1 MKATGVVRRV
11 DDLGRL
17 VIPREIRRT
26 LHIREAD
33 PIEIFTG
40 PDQEI
45 ILKKYSPVGEMSDTA
60 RQLSDVLSQTSG
72 LTACI
77 CDQDH
82 ILCAAGKY
90 AKELQDQEI
99 TPELHRL
106 LLLRKTFRA
115 SNTDR
120 EYICPA
126 ASVSE
131 KHFSEE
137 LLCPVLSGGD
147 PTGAV
152 LLLAPDSA
160 RLEASDIKL
169 ASAAALLL
177 SRQLS

>member
-1 MKATGVVRRV
+1 MIGSMDTTMAVACTVKVVAV
-11 DDLGRL
+11 FAWD
-17 VIPREIRRT
+17 
-26 LHIREAD
+26 
-33 PIEIFTG
+33 
-40 PDQEI
+40 
-45 ILKKYSPVGEMSDTA
+45 
-60 RQLSDVLSQTSG
+60 
-72 LTACI
+72 
-77 CDQDH
+77 
-82 ILCAAGKY
+82 
-90 AKELQDQEI
+90 
-99 TPELHRL
+99 
-106 LLLRKTFRA
+106 
-115 SNTDR
+115 
-120 EYICPA
+120 ICPA